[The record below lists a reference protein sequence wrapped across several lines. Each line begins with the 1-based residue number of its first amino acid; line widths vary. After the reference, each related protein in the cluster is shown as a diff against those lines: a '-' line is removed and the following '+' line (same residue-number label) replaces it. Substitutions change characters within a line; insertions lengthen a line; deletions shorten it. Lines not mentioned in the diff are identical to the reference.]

1 MLMKYMPDVFGP
13 EMLKERLGEGNA
25 NRFHALPNWGV
36 ISRVKDMEAEPVFV
50 VSFTGQMGVEVWVL
64 PVADTGT
71 TSEIAQE
78 EQASLFFRK
87 EIAPRNGQELVRVF
101 DGTSFTW
108 TEQDLVLEDEE
119 EVLAHSVI

>member
-1 MLMKYMPDVFGP
+1 MLMKYMPDVFGI
-13 EMLKERLGEGNA
+13 EMLAERLGEGNA

-36 ISRVKDMEAEPVFV
+36 INRVKDMEADPVFV
-50 VSFTGQMGVEVWVL
+50 VSFTGQMGVEVWIL

-78 EQASLFFRK
+78 ERASLFFRK

-101 DGTSFTW
+101 DGMSYTW
-108 TEQDLVLEDEE
+108 TEQDVP
-119 EVLAHSVI
+119 VIPLAE